1 MIIKQNI
8 IDKVN
13 TLREERNMMSY
24 CDAWHMSPETEKL
37 TKKIITMIQYN
48 IFDIDDVCEKNLLPA
63 DHLQLL
69 IDDAKQDIL
78 AQVSIALEDSERAVL
93 YTQRLF
99 DFYQME
105 MNMRQVRENPI
116 LKSPLDYA
124 IEEFY
129 ILKSCDVFLSRK
141 IVTVLAAN
149 EDLYTDLVLIF
160 DQLGEVL
167 DDLMDVEEDIEAI
180 NSNRFLI
187 SLVKKWVAETMEE
200 YFNFIRPNLKI
211 LLDNN
216 EELHSLWLNVTWLK
230 KQLDDYLSRDWSWV
244 KYSKTNEL
252 LFGK

>member
-1 MIIKQNI
+1 
-8 IDKVN
+8 
-13 TLREERNMMSY
+13 
-24 CDAWHMSPETEKL
+24 MSPETEKL

-99 DFYQME
+99 DFYQVE

-187 SLVKKWVAETMEE
+187 SLVKK
-200 YFNFIRPNLKI
+200 
-211 LLDNN
+211 
-216 EELHSLWLNVTWLK
+216 
-230 KQLDDYLSRDWSWV
+230 
-244 KYSKTNEL
+244 
-252 LFGK
+252 